1 MARKTK
7 EQKQQERANNLVKAV
22 EGVRRND
29 EGMSAAGTG
38 QSIANANQTNDGQ
51 AVMQK
56 AAEIDA
62 EKLKPRSEEGAANIA
77 QKEQELSAAN
87 TANTEARM
95 TGTETAYSG
104 PTVDNTNE
112 GIANAKPGDVVQRKD
127 GTFYTLTQGDIN
139 FAQSQLSRGVEE
151 SPDVIANKDEAAE
164 ETTPPEAT
172 PKQKETVEEQVEEAK
187 PEIEQQSEEQAID
200 QAANQASQQT
210 GQDKSVWKD
219 KIKQIYGMFKSGA
232 LKPGTDGYF
241 IANSIATFAYN
252 IGELM
257 EKNFRNS
264 LWSHIDS
271 GTFENPQFKKSFYE
285 QQTEAEIAQKAQQD
299 IAREGNIK
307 DQEAQADFDYNKK
320 YEIVTNSD
328 FYKASP
334 EAKAQYTLAT
344 RAIQGQPLSPE
355 EYLQI
360 SDISGEL
367 KNLKAGRDRQ
377 ATLEGLAIKAQSLA
391 NADAD
396 IKLKY
401 ADDLM
406 AAQLKADE
414 LANIALGF
422 PGSISVNAKGGVPG
436 FGSVGGA
443 VEIPYTTMISVAS
456 TLGKTVSEVVSALE
470 SGDKSVLDAFKNVG
484 ESATKSRK

>member
-7 EQKQQERANNLVKAV
+7 EQKQQERLAAY
-22 EGVRRND
+22 EGSRRNA
-29 EGMSAAGTG
+29 EKNMAAGTG
-38 QSIANANQTNDGQ
+38 QSIANANQTNEGQ

-77 QKEQELSAAN
+77 QKEQELAAAN
-87 TANTEARM
+87 KANTEARM
-95 TGTETAYSG
+95 SGTETAYSG

-151 SPDVIANKDEAAE
+151 SPDVIANKDAAE

-172 PKQKETVEEQVEEAK
+172 PEQKETVEDQVEEAK

-210 GQDKSVWKD
+210 GQDKEAWKE
-219 KIKQIYGMFKSGA
+219 KIKSVYQMFKSGA
-232 LKPGTDGYF
+232 FKPGTDAYF
-241 IANSIATFAYN
+241 MADAIATTAYN
-252 IGELM
+252 IGEQM

-264 LWSHIDS
+264 LWSHINS
-271 GTFENPQFKKSFYE
+271 GNFENPEFRKSFY
-285 QQTEAEIAQKAQQD
+285 QQQQEKDIAQRSEQD

-484 ESATKSRK
+484 ESATKSKR